1 MALKKHLGNRFQTA
15 RDSPI
20 TKGQIFQDLG
30 HLANTD
36 AADEILHGRYR
47 YPADMEEGTELVFRE
62 ATRLYAKNK
71 GIVNYILKDDK
82 FSSFWNTAREAT
94 ESSKS
99 GIHFGHYIAQS
110 FSPFLTKL
118 QVMKLNLVLSMGML
132 LKRWLHGLTI
142 LLEKEHGNI
151 NIEKLRAICLF
162 EADLNW
168 VLKVIFA
175 KRMMANAQENHLVPP
190 ELFATAGSNAIR
202 ATLAKVLYTNIC
214 RTQHKNHGVAS
225 VDNGQCYDAVGH
237 ALCSLALQSFGV
249 PR

>member
-1 MALKKHLGNRFQTA
+1 MMK
-15 RDSPI
+15 D
-20 TKGQIFQDLG
+20 
-30 HLANTD
+30 
-36 AADEILHGRYR
+36 
-47 YPADMEEGTELVFRE
+47 TE
-62 ATRLYAKNK
+62 
-71 GIVNYILKDDK
+71 
-82 FSSFWNTAREAT
+82 FSSFWQTAREAT

-118 QVMKLNLVLSMGML
+118 QVMKLNLVLSMGMPL
-132 LKRWLHGLTI
+132 ERWLHGLTV

-175 KRMMANAQENHLVPP
+175 KRMMANARENELVPL
-190 ELFATAGSNAIR
+190 EIFATAGSNAVR
-202 ATLAKVLYTNIC
+202 ATLAKVLYTDIY
-214 RTQHKNHGVAS
+214 RTQHRNHGIAS

-237 ALCSLALQSFGV
+237 AVYSLALQAFGV
-249 PR
+249 PRKPIMLMLIALQTMNFWLRTAFGESSEAFGGTTENPFYGISQRSGSAPMSYTATLTLALEAYK